1 MFGYERG
8 TFTGGS
14 KDGRIGLFE
23 FADKGTIFLDEIGE
37 MSLELQAKL
46 LRIIETGEVKRLG
59 SNRIPEMRRTDHC
72 RHQSESAGDGRGK
85 GIPGRP
91 VLPIERID
99 HPRAAS
105 AGTSGGY
112 RPTDPVLCPAFQQK
126 VWLYKTSDARS
137 DSGSGTVVLPGNDQ
151 ETSATPWSG

>member
-37 MSLELQAKL
+37 MPLELQAKL

-59 SNRIPEMRRTDHC
+59 SNRI
-72 RHQSESAGDGRGK
+72 Q
-85 GIPGRP
+85 
-91 VLPIERID
+91 
-99 HPRAAS
+99 
-105 AGTSGGY
+105 
-112 RPTDPVLCPAFQQK
+112 
-126 VWLYKTSDARS
+126 
-137 DSGSGTVVLPGNDQ
+137 
-151 ETSATPWSG
+151 

>member
-37 MSLELQAKL
+37 NVLWNSRQT

-59 SNRIPEMRRTDHC
+59 SNRIQNATYGSLPPPIGIC
-72 RHQSESAGDGRGK
+72 GR
-85 GIPGRP
+85 
-91 VLPIERID
+91 
-99 HPRAAS
+99 
-105 AGTSGGY
+105 
-112 RPTDPVLCPAFQQK
+112 
-126 VWLYKTSDARS
+126 W
-137 DSGSGTVVLPGNDQ
+137 
-151 ETSATPWSG
+151 